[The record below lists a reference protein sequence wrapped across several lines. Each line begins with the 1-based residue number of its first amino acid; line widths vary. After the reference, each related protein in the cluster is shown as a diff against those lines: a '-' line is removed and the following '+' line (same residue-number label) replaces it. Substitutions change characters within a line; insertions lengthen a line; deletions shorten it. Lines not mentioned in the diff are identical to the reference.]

1 MDIPCDNCA
10 RLDRDLIAVMR
21 RLLQL
26 KREKWKG
33 FVEYRLDGSGCIV
46 SVRMHSY
53 EEIEEH
59 GKKRPGG

>member
-1 MDIPCDNCA
+1 MASPCDACA
-10 RLDRDLIAVMR
+10 KVTPDLQAVMR

-33 FVEYRLDGSGCIV
+33 FVEYRLDGSGRIV

-53 EEIEEH
+53 EEIEE
-59 GKKRPGG
+59 